1 MTQINPPVFT
11 RLGII
16 AGSGQFPFMV
26 ADGAKRAG
34 CHVTV
39 IGLRGFADPAL
50 ADHADV
56 FRWAGVARLG
66 RWIRVLKR
74 HHADSV
80 ILAGAV
86 TKTDMFRRFG
96 LFGLIPDWR
105 ALKIWY
111 VSLSDKRND
120 SVLSA
125 VADELERHGVKMRD
139 CIEYSA
145 EHLAPDG
152 VLTNKQPSASQLRDA
167 NFGWSIA
174 KEIGRLD
181 IGQTIA
187 VKDTEVVAVE
197 AIEGTDQMIERA
209 GRLVRH
215 GGWTLIK
222 VAKPNQDMR
231 FDVPTVGPETIGN
244 LAGNGAGMLVIEGGK
259 TLIIDRRQMIADA
272 DRHGIVVLS
281 RTNDSPE
288 EASPLSTRG
297 D

>member
-56 FRWAGVARLG
+56 FRWAGVAQLG

-139 CIEYSA
+139 CIEYST

-209 GRLVRH
+209 GLLVRH

-244 LAGNGAGMLVIEGGK
+244 LAANGAGMLVIEGGK

-281 RTNDSPE
+281 RTNDSPD

>member
-1 MTQINPPVFT
+1 
-11 RLGII
+11 
-16 AGSGQFPFMV
+16 MV

-50 ADHADV
+50 ASHADV
-56 FRWAGVARLG
+56 FRWAGLTRLG

-96 LFGLIPDWR
+96 LFSLLPDWR

-139 CIEYSA
+139 CIEYST

-152 VLTNKQPSASQLRDA
+152 VLTNKQPSASQQRDA
-167 NFGWSIA
+167 DFGWSIA

-197 AIEGTDQMIERA
+197 AIEGTDHMIRRA
-209 GRLVRH
+209 GRLVRR

-281 RTNDSPE
+281 RTNDSPD

>member
-74 HHADSV
+74 NRADSV

-139 CIEYSA
+139 CIEYST

-281 RTNDSPE
+281 RTNDSPD
-288 EASPLSTRG
+288 G
-297 D
+297 

>member
-74 HHADSV
+74 NRADSV

-281 RTNDSPE
+281 RTNDSPD
-288 EASPLSTRG
+288 G
-297 D
+297 

>member
-139 CIEYSA
+139 CIEYST

-244 LAGNGAGMLVIEGGK
+244 LAANGAGMLVIEGGK

-281 RTNDSPE
+281 RTNDSPD
-288 EASPLSTRG
+288 G
-297 D
+297 

>member
-1 MTQINPPVFT
+1 M
-11 RLGII
+11 
-16 AGSGQFPFMV
+16 
-26 ADGAKRAG
+26 
-34 CHVTV
+34 
-39 IGLRGFADPAL
+39 
-50 ADHADV
+50 
-56 FRWAGVARLG
+56 G

-74 HHADSV
+74 NRADSV

-244 LAGNGAGMLVIEGGK
+244 LAANGAGMLVIEGGK

-281 RTNDSPE
+281 RTNDSPD